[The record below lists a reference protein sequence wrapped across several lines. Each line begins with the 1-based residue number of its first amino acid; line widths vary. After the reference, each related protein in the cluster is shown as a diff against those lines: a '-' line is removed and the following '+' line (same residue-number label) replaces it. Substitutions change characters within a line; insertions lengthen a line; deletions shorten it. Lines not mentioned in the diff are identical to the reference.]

1 MPKQKK
7 SLRKKPV
14 LNCKREELTVAEPVV
29 LGIDIGGTNIR
40 LGLVNESYK
49 LEGFE
54 IRPTES
60 VFTKESD
67 AVEKFGGLV
76 KGYIEKNLN
85 DRVLKAV
92 SAGFPST
99 VSRDRR
105 TVIQT
110 PNIEAIPDDFL
121 IVDALEEIFDFPIF
135 INKDTNN
142 LLFYDMKELGIE
154 DCDSVCGIYFGTGVG
169 NAVMIDGKILSGH
182 NGVASELGHMPIY
195 GNMKKCTCGN
205 ESCLETVVSGIA
217 LENLRN
223 EFFPDIEIKDIFAQK
238 GETKEIKTFVRGMAQ
253 AVATQENLF
262 DPECIVL
269 GGGLLMNGFFPFDEF
284 EKDIHYFTRKPYPE
298 KNMKIKYSRP
308 AQINGVIGAAI
319 YAFKRMK
326 NQNYL

>member
-1 MPKQKK
+1 
-7 SLRKKPV
+7 V
-14 LNCKREELTVAEPVV
+14 LNCKREEVTVAEPVV

-135 INKDTNN
+135 INKD
-142 LLFYDMKELGIE
+142 K
-154 DCDSVCGIYFGTGVG
+154 
-169 NAVMIDGKILSGH
+169 
-182 NGVASELGHMPIY
+182 
-195 GNMKKCTCGN
+195 
-205 ESCLETVVSGIA
+205 
-217 LENLRN
+217 
-223 EFFPDIEIKDIFAQK
+223 
-238 GETKEIKTFVRGMAQ
+238 
-253 AVATQENLF
+253 
-262 DPECIVL
+262 
-269 GGGLLMNGFFPFDEF
+269 
-284 EKDIHYFTRKPYPE
+284 
-298 KNMKIKYSRP
+298 
-308 AQINGVIGAAI
+308 
-319 YAFKRMK
+319 
-326 NQNYL
+326 

>member
-14 LNCKREELTVAEPVV
+14 LNCKREELTVAEPVI

-40 LGLVNESYK
+40 LGLVNESYE

-67 AVEKFGGLV
+67 VVEKFGGLV

-110 PNIEAIPDDFL
+110 PNIEAVPDDFL
-121 IVDALEEIFDFPIF
+121 IVDALEEIFDFSIF

-142 LLFYDMKELGIE
+142 LI
-154 DCDSVCGIYFGTGVG
+154 
-169 NAVMIDGKILSGH
+169 
-182 NGVASELGHMPIY
+182 
-195 GNMKKCTCGN
+195 
-205 ESCLETVVSGIA
+205 
-217 LENLRN
+217 
-223 EFFPDIEIKDIFAQK
+223 
-238 GETKEIKTFVRGMAQ
+238 
-253 AVATQENLF
+253 
-262 DPECIVL
+262 
-269 GGGLLMNGFFPFDEF
+269 
-284 EKDIHYFTRKPYPE
+284 
-298 KNMKIKYSRP
+298 
-308 AQINGVIGAAI
+308 
-319 YAFKRMK
+319 
-326 NQNYL
+326 